1 MSRGRRRRGRHR
13 HGGVERWDGRARVPG
28 STGLAPA
35 PDGGIKITQQIG
47 STWWGKRWL
56 GALSLFS
63 AEFGHR
69 LERGRDYA
77 QAGRVHQLRLEGPT
91 VVASVTGSRP
101 EAYEVRM
108 SLDRIDDSTWERV
121 VEAMASRAAF
131 IAALLAGEMPR
142 EIDQAFAQGG
152 ASLFPASEEDLWT
165 SCTCPDWANPCKHVA
180 ACHYVLADL
189 IDKDPFVLFDLR
201 GRTREDVLGAL
212 RKARGAEAPTSP
224 VPEVPSVPVE
234 DVTQKGYE
242 TTGVPLRLKIR
253 IQAPPAPALVLR
265 QLGAPPA
272 WAVPIPIE
280 AVLGPVYESA
290 GQLARSIAFAVD
302 EEALAAAKA
311 EASAA
316 LSSASAPRVRPRTI
330 RAPTLP
336 AAVAAEPVIRPPVV
350 IRRKKVEAPTN
361 GAGAPGT
368 SRRRPRRR
376 RRR

>member
-1 MSRGRRRRGRHR
+1 M
-13 HGGVERWDGRARVPG
+13 
-28 STGLAPA
+28 PA
-35 PDGGIKITQQIG
+35 PDGGIKIAQQIG

-56 GALSLFS
+56 GALGLFS
-63 AEFGHR
+63 VEFGHR

-101 EAYEVRM
+101 EPYEVRM
-108 SLDRIDDSTWERV
+108 SLDRIEDPTWEGV

-142 EIDQAFAQGG
+142 EIDQAFAQAG

-212 RKARGAEAPTSP
+212 RKARGAQPTASQ
-224 VPEVPSVPVE
+224 VAEVPSVPLE
-234 DVTQKGYE
+234 EASQKGYE

-265 QLGAPPA
+265 QLGAPPS

-316 LSSASAPRVRPRTI
+316 LAPAPRVRPR

-336 AAVAAEPVIRPPVV
+336 AAVTETPVVRPAVV
-350 IRRKKVEAPTN
+350 IRRKKAEVPTN
-361 GAGAPGT
+361 GSGTPGAG
-368 SRRRPRRR
+368 RRRPRRR